1 MSSRNYV
8 RAYISTSD
16 HEPSILLHEP
26 ESPRQDLSDDVY
38 SYNTDP
44 NNSGQRPL
52 TLTLTQV
59 YLYLCFMLEEKKR
72 MCRVLNMH

>member
-38 SYNTDP
+38 SCNTEPKYSED
-44 NNSGQRPL
+44 RPL
-52 TLTLTQV
+52 TLTLSALTMVQV
-59 YLYLCFMLEEKKR
+59 LVWRPTEEK
-72 MCRVLNMH
+72 N

>member
-38 SYNTDP
+38 ACNKDP
-44 NNSGQRPL
+44 KNSEDRPL
-52 TLTLTQV
+52 TLTL
-59 YLYLCFMLEEKKR
+59 LCAP
-72 MCRVLNMH
+72 